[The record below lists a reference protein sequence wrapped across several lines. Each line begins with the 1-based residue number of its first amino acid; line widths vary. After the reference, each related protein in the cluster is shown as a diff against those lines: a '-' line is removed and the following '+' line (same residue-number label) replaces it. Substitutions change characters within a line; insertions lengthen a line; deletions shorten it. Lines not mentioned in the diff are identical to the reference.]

1 MRPVKKTN
9 IWLSV
14 DERLKTKTKGSNR
27 RDSEILVE
35 CDVFFF
41 LLLQENCRMQSGRTP
56 EKCVLIPLF
65 WKSISRSFVH
75 YVLGIRETLAALVV
89 WRVQKNVFLRRSR
102 FVSCV
107 HTEVHVTVCLFDR
120 ICLYV
125 TCTKKNL
132 GNSEYERACA
142 HTKTRQIALG
152 LFWSHRWMEM
162 TLPHIEFGKY
172 KKLLFPRS
180 IQFQWFSHC
189 LFVMNR
195 ERETLREVQIRLLL

>member
-1 MRPVKKTN
+1 M
-9 IWLSV
+9 
-14 DERLKTKTKGSNR
+14 
-27 RDSEILVE
+27 
-35 CDVFFF
+35 FFF

-56 EKCVLIPLF
+56 EKCVLFPLF
-65 WKSISRSFVH
+65 WKSISRSFVR

-89 WRVQKNVFLRRSR
+89 WRVQKSAFLRRSR

-107 HTEVHVTVCLFDR
+107 RTQVHVTVCLFVR

-132 GNSEYERACA
+132 GNSEYERVCA

-152 LFWSHRWMEM
+152 LFWAHRWMEM
-162 TLPHIEFGKY
+162 TLPHIEYGLRVQKITLPSVQKNTLLCTSLPLSNKQEGVIGVFGK
-172 KKLLFPRS
+172 PS

-195 ERETLREVQIRLLL
+195 ERETRR